1 MLLYRSLA
9 LRRTF
14 QPILLARFSLY
25 STSNK
30 PNEKLK
36 TKDVKVDPERKPLE
50 PYISLLQARW
60 YESST
65 RIKDLSSSFKKHADK
80 AKLAIQ
86 EANRKL
92 AAAEQAEK
100 DNRLGFDTDMETKS
114 RIEGLPSERERSRT
128 QWAKRLELYFDS
140 LQETI
145 FTATRALNDVTGY
158 SSIQKLR
165 KSIEHME
172 KQLGDTKDEV
182 KRAKVAY
189 NAAIDVRAQSQGE
202 VNELLQRKNSWT
214 PRDLERFTL
223 LYKDDSVN
231 LKRETDAKTHL
242 ENVENLE
249 EEISENLYRAIL
261 TRYHEEQ
268 IWSDKIRRTSTWGT
282 FILMGMNILLF
293 LVFQLLLEPWKRR
306 RLVGSFEDKVRLALE
321 KQADLQ
327 SRQLSEMSDHI
338 STSFDK
344 APHQNEMAGP
354 NTEEKLS
361 ALASKDVQWPLTA
374 PPANASF
381 LSKLS
386 YAFSLYLQT
395 LSSWSKKFA
404 RKLYTLPKKDLNSKI
419 TMTSAEV
426 YALSALFSFAGFA
439 VSMLL

>member
-1 MLLYRSLA
+1 MMLHRSFA
-9 LRRTF
+9 LRCAFR
-14 QPILLARFSLY
+14 PVVIVRYCPY
-25 STSNK
+25 STSNGQ
-30 PNEKLK
+30 NEKIKTRTMDANSLK
-36 TKDVKVDPERKPLE
+36 KSLE
-50 PYISLLQARW
+50 PYISPIQAKW
-60 YESST
+60 NESSEG
-65 RIKDLSSSFKKHADK
+65 IKNYSKSFKKHVDK
-80 AKLAIQ
+80 ARLAIQ

-100 DNRLGFDTDMETKS
+100 DKRLGFDTDMETKG

-128 QWAKRLELYFDS
+128 QWAKRLEFYFDS

-165 KSIEHME
+165 KSIDVME

-182 KRAKVAY
+182 KNAKVAY
-189 NAAIDVRAQSQGE
+189 NSAIDVRAQSQGE

-231 LKRETDAKTHL
+231 LKRETDAKIHL
-242 ENVENLE
+242 EHVENLE

-321 KQADLQ
+321 KQAAIQ
-327 SRQLSEMSDHI
+327 STQLSEMSNHI
-338 STSFDK
+338 STGFERTSQQNDTGIPETVSAPLAPTKDEPLLTVPLATAGLWSK
-344 APHQNEMAGP
+344 ASSTIA
-354 NTEEKLS
+354 
-361 ALASKDVQWPLTA
+361 
-374 PPANASF
+374 
-381 LSKLS
+381 
-386 YAFSLYLQT
+386 LYLQT
-395 LSSWSKKFA
+395 LSSWSKSFA
-404 RKLYTLPKKDLNSKI
+404 KKIYALPRNNLNSTITLTNAEIYTLSL
-419 TMTSAEV
+419 
-426 YALSALFSFAGFA
+426 LFSFAGFT